1 MKRLVVFFLL
11 AFSST
16 TGYCQTAD
24 KASDFEEINID
35 VYIEPYTESG
45 GIWLMLHTEH
55 RSADESWPEGNVLV
69 ISNGGP
75 FEERYFLNPGPTLN
89 SYILL
94 LMGGGGSMSFNK
106 SALDIYPP
114 CIGKNYGEVTV
125 MSGSI
130 EIKYEPECHSYIGP
144 FDLSVK
150 L

>member
-1 MKRLVVFFLL
+1 MKRLLVFVFLVL
-11 AFSST
+11 SST
-16 TGYCQTAD
+16 TVYCQTAD
-24 KASDFEEINID
+24 NASKFEEINID
-35 VYIEPYTESG
+35 VYLEPYTESG
-45 GIWLMLHTEH
+45 GIWLMLQTEH

-75 FEERYFLNPGPTLN
+75 FEERYFLYPGPTLN
-89 SYILL
+89 TYKLL
-94 LMGGGGSMSFNK
+94 GLGGGGSMSFNV
-106 SALDIYPP
+106 SASDFYTP

-130 EIKYEPECHSYIGP
+130 EIKFEPECNSYIGR